1 MTIILVLLGFLVGAF
16 IMTMGGGG
24 GAFYLGIM
32 TGVAHLSPSTAAA
45 TSLFTAIPALAVGC
59 YSHYRTGNMR
69 FHAGNRILLTAVP
82 ATVVG
87 SLAAPYIPE
96 LVYSW
101 AIAIIFMVL
110 GVQMLRQSFGRKA
123 KKTTQPAWF
132 AYVLG
137 MISGLMV
144 GVAGLSGGGPIMAGL
159 MLMGLDM
166 PHAAATSSY
175 ALVALSIIGCF
186 LHATQGKIAWTVG
199 CLLMLGSLVGAAITP
214 RILNRFD
221 PRKLTAILRPLLGLL
236 LVVMAIE
243 QVW

>member
-1 MTIILVLLGFLVGAF
+1 
-16 IMTMGGGG
+16 
-24 GAFYLGIM
+24 
-32 TGVAHLSPSTAAA
+32 
-45 TSLFTAIPALAVGC
+45 
-59 YSHYRTGNMR
+59 MR

-199 CLLMLGSLVGAAITP
+199 GLLMLGSLVGAAITP